1 MGRIRQLDEQ
11 TANMIAAGEV
21 VERPMGV
28 VKELVENALDAGADR
43 ITVTADEGGITRLS
57 VSDNGCGMD
66 AKDAANAFLRHATS
80 KITSSR
86 DLWDIATL
94 GFRGEALPSIASVS
108 KLTLVTSDGN
118 DSTRVVIEYGKTA
131 SVGPWPSDVGTEV
144 TVENLFARTPARLK
158 HLRSAAYENSLIQD
172 VIMKFAL
179 SHPEVSFTFIS
190 AGKTAFRSTGS
201 GSLQEVIFQ
210 CWGREAAEQAID
222 VSFSDYDYKVTGC
235 LVKPN
240 ITRSSRNFMHIF
252 MNGRMIR
259 TYRLYQAVMD
269 GYEDFI
275 VKGRKPLCVLNITTD
290 PHLID
295 VNVHPSKWEIRI
307 SKENQ
312 LEYLIRDH
320 VKEALAG
327 TMLAPNIHPSPKR
340 EVLYEQIPL
349 DTNSAFMRPF
359 VEQAALAMKNTEEIP
374 EEKPAEKK
382 KEAPGESVFPSQ
394 KEAPAVPG
402 EEKTPKSRERREVPP
417 LAEAVNSEK
426 AEPLSKKLPEM
437 QVIGQLHE
445 KFILCACEEG
455 LAVIDQHA
463 AQERVH
469 FEQYAR
475 MLNQDPVMMDLLVPL
490 SLKASNDLV
499 ERAEE
504 LNEAAADLHVCFEP
518 FGGDTLIVRSVP
530 AWMKDLEEEPFL
542 QDVLDN
548 FRNERK
554 SSYQRMERKKIATLA
569 CHHSIRFNRALTMA
583 EMKAVVEEL
592 NACDNPYHCPH
603 GRPTFVILSEKE
615 LAREFLR

>member
-1 MGRIRQLDEQ
+1 MKTVRR
-11 TANMIAAGEV
+11 AGV
-21 VERPMGV
+21 S
-28 VKELVENALDAGADR
+28 AL
-43 ITVTADEGGITRLS
+43 
-57 VSDNGCGMD
+57 
-66 AKDAANAFLRHATS
+66 
-80 KITSSR
+80 
-86 DLWDIATL
+86 
-94 GFRGEALPSIASVS
+94 
-108 KLTLVTSDGN
+108 
-118 DSTRVVIEYGKTA
+118 
-131 SVGPWPSDVGTEV
+131 
-144 TVENLFARTPARLK
+144 
-158 HLRSAAYENSLIQD
+158 
-172 VIMKFAL
+172 
-179 SHPEVSFTFIS
+179 
-190 AGKTAFRSTGS
+190 
-201 GSLQEVIFQ
+201 
-210 CWGREAAEQAID
+210 
-222 VSFSDYDYKVTGC
+222 
-235 LVKPN
+235 
-240 ITRSSRNFMHIF
+240 
-252 MNGRMIR
+252 
-259 TYRLYQAVMD
+259 
-269 GYEDFI
+269 
-275 VKGRKPLCVLNITTD
+275 
-290 PHLID
+290 
-295 VNVHPSKWEIRI
+295 
-307 SKENQ
+307 
-312 LEYLIRDH
+312 
-320 VKEALAG
+320 LAG

-374 EEKPAEKK
+374 EEKK

-469 FEQYAR
+469 FEQYVR